1 MQLRLLEL
9 GLGHQLLELG
19 IQLLELGLQLLE
31 TCLQLHELG
40 LQLLELGHRLLELG
54 LQLLELGLQLFEPA
68 VAPTF
73 SSHGGVDR
81 VIYIGEV
88 CSVSGAETR
97 YWTTD
102 VGRG

>member
-9 GLGHQLLELG
+9 GVGLQLLELG
-19 IQLLELGLQLLE
+19 
-31 TCLQLHELG
+31 LQLHELG

-88 CSVSGAETR
+88 CSVCSVSGAETP

>member
-1 MQLRLLEL
+1 VQLRLLEL
-9 GLGHQLLELG
+9 GVGL
-19 IQLLELGLQLLE
+19 QLLELGLQLLE
-31 TCLQLHELG
+31 LGLQLHELG
-40 LQLLELGHRLLELG
+40 LQLLELGHRLFELG

-73 SSHGGVDR
+73 SSHGGVDM
-81 VIYIGEV
+81 VIYIEEV

>member
-1 MQLRLLEL
+1 MVRLLAPVVLLLAPVVLLLEL
-9 GLGHQLLELG
+9 GHWLLELS
-19 IQLLELGLQLLE
+19 
-31 TCLQLHELG
+31 
-40 LQLLELGHRLLELG
+40 LQLLELS
-54 LQLLELGLQLFEPA
+54 LQLFKPA
-68 VAPTF
+68 IAPTF

-81 VIYIGEV
+81 VICIGEV

>member
-1 MQLRLLEL
+1 VQLRLLEL
-9 GLGHQLLELG
+9 GVGLQLLELG
-19 IQLLELGLQLLE
+19 
-31 TCLQLHELG
+31 LQLHELG
-40 LQLLELGHRLLELG
+40 LQLLELGHRLFELG

>member
-9 GLGHQLLELG
+9 GVGLQLLELG
-19 IQLLELGLQLLE
+19 
-31 TCLQLHELG
+31 LQLHELG
-40 LQLLELGHRLLELG
+40 LQLLELGHRLFELG

-88 CSVSGAETR
+88 CSVCSVSGAETP

>member
-1 MQLRLLEL
+1 VQLRLLEL
-9 GLGHQLLELG
+9 GVGLQLLELG
-19 IQLLELGLQLLE
+19 
-31 TCLQLHELG
+31 LQLHELG
-40 LQLLELGHRLLELG
+40 LQLLELGHRLFELG

-88 CSVSGAETR
+88 CSVSGAETP